1 MAAPNP
7 SLDSLPQIKG
17 SVLLDTI
24 AAIKARAGAAE
35 LAKITE
41 HLNGETRR
49 IFEGQIYVSNW
60 YPLDAFVEFL
70 EVDIRETAGGN
81 CQVLTARSEKV
92 IERQLRGIYKIFVK
106 LGSPG
111 FVINRISAVH
121 STYFK
126 GIGIIPEIENHR
138 AAIKYIGFQKHHEI
152 MEYTILGFFR
162 KALEISGAKHVA
174 LKFTA
179 PISQGGP
186 YSELTITWQ

>member
-1 MAAPNP
+1 MLAPDV
-7 SLDSLPQIKG
+7 SADSVPQIKG

-24 AAIKARAGAAE
+24 TAIKSRAGDAE

-41 HLNGETRR
+41 HLNGETRK
-49 IFEGQIYVSNW
+49 IFTGQIYVSNW

-70 EVDIRETAGGN
+70 EMDIRETAAGDR
-81 CQVLTARSEKV
+81 QVLTKRSEKV

-126 GIGIIPEIENHR
+126 GIGIIPEIESHR
-138 AAIKYIGFQKHHEI
+138 ATIKYVGFQKHHEM
-152 MEYTILGFFR
+152 MEYAILGFFR
-162 KALEISGAKHVA
+162 KALEISGAKHVT
-174 LKFTA
+174 LKFTK

-186 YSELTITWQ
+186 YSELTITWT